1 MKPEFIIFLKKIYD
15 LTGGE
20 LRIINQYQVGE
31 ALALS
36 SKETDKITDQ
46 LIDSGLIKKMA
57 RNRIIIR
64 PHTINVMHS
73 TENSE
78 KN

>member
-1 MKPEFIIFLKKIYD
+1 MLKPEYIIFLKKIYD

-31 ALALS
+31 TLALS

-46 LIDSGLIKKMA
+46 LIDSGLIKKWLE
-57 RNRIIIR
+57 
-64 PHTINVMHS
+64 TGLL
-73 TENSE
+73 
-78 KN
+78 